1 MQTALKLLQD
11 TYGLGE
17 RYILGGHSCGAT
29 LAFQC
34 VIDGLR
40 LPGGGGGGGGSG
52 DIVHPI
58 AILGTEGIYEM
69 RLLRDTHRHI
79 SAYQEV
85 IQDAFGA
92 DESVW
97 DAASPA
103 FRGKDGDGSSGVQR
117 GWGSGRLAVL
127 AQSAEDSLVDE
138 GQTNAMKE
146 SLVPWESQESRRVI
160 VLPLTGEH
168 DEPWRKGEELVRAI
182 AVTVQTLQEMDLV

>member
-11 TYGLGE
+11 TYGFGE

-34 VIDGLR
+34 VMDGLR
-40 LPGGGGGGGGSG
+40 LPGVSSGGE
-52 DIVHPI
+52 IVHPI
-58 AILGTEGIYEM
+58 AILGTEGIYDL

-79 SAYQEV
+79 IAYQEF

-92 DESVW
+92 DESFW

-117 GWGSGRLAVL
+117 GWGSPRLAVL
-127 AQSAEDSLVDE
+127 AQSVEDSLVDE

-146 SLVPWESQESRRVI
+146 SLVPWESQGGRRVI

-168 DEPWRKGEELVRAI
+168 DEPWRKGEEMVRAI
-182 AVTVQTLQEMDLV
+182 AVTVQNLQEMDLV

>member
-1 MQTALKLLQD
+1 MQTALKFLQD
-11 TYGLGE
+11 TYGFGE

-34 VIDGLR
+34 VMDWLR
-40 LPGGGGGGGGSG
+40 LPGGGSGG
-52 DIVHPI
+52 DFVHPI

-79 SAYQEV
+79 SAYREFTQG
-85 IQDAFGA
+85 AFGA

-103 FRGKDGDGSSGVQR
+103 FRGKDDDESGVQR
-117 GWGSGRLAVL
+117 GWSSGRLAVL
-127 AQSAEDSLVDE
+127 AHSAEDSLVDE
-138 GQTNAMKE
+138 GQTKAMKE
-146 SLVPWESQESRRVI
+146 FLVPWESQGGRRVI

-182 AVTVQTLQEMDLV
+182 SVTVQTLGEMDLV